1 MECLS
6 LSLEK
11 SLIFV
16 GGSIEWRNVKESPDD
31 LSNCRRV
38 GDVRCRTIPEVVTRR
53 LLVRPTRDE
62 DVDAL
67 NKLLQDSRV
76 SSRFLNPPR
85 ADEAYCRSRLV
96 QDDVVWKN
104 ERRVQLTAS
113 LRNEDHKFSK
123 VIGAARIED
132 DQISYY
138 IAPARWSEG
147 FGFELVEAVCD
158 LAWQHLMFERLYAR
172 VLRDN
177 IASKRILERL
187 GFVFCG
193 VAYGTHASRPGRYAV
208 LNYEHCGLR
217 LDGPARAMM
226 VGVGKECTERAAS
239 SESDIGN
246 EE

>member
-1 MECLS
+1 VECLS
-6 LSLEK
+6 LSFGK
-11 SLIFV
+11 NLIFV
-16 GGSIEWRNVKESPDD
+16 GGSIEWRNVNELSDD
-31 LSNCRRV
+31 LANCRGV

-76 SSRFLNPPR
+76 SCRFLNPPR
-85 ADEAYCRSRLV
+85 ADEADCRSRLV
-96 QDDVVWKN
+96 QDDFVWKN
-104 ERRVQLTAS
+104 ERRVQLTAIF
-113 LRNEDHKFSK
+113 RNEHQRFSE

-158 LAWQHLMFERLYAR
+158 VAWQYLALEKLFACI
-172 VLRDN
+172 LRDN
-177 IASKRILERL
+177 VASRRIVERL

-193 VAYGTHASRPGRYAV
+193 LAYGTHAVRPGRYAV
-208 LNYEHCGLR
+208 LNFELSRPR
-217 LDGPARAMM
+217 L
-226 VGVGKECTERAAS
+226 K
-239 SESDIGN
+239 
-246 EE
+246 